1 MTGNHN
7 LSESMSKRSHCY
19 GMCSG
24 KSNRVFW
31 GIFFIAVGLFWL
43 GKEANW
49 FSSEIMKLFWP
60 FLFILAGTWIIAAA
74 LTNKRDHHQN
84 E

>member
-7 LSESMSKRSHCY
+7 SSESMSKKSHCY
-19 GMCSG
+19 GMYGGRS
-24 KSNRVFW
+24 SSVFC
-31 GIFFIAVGLFWL
+31 GIFFIVVGLFWF

-49 FSSEIMKLFWP
+49 FSSELMTLFWP
-60 FLFILAGTWIIAAA
+60 LVFILAGTWFIAAA
-74 LTNKRDHHQN
+74 LTIKRDQHRN

>member
-7 LSESMSKRSHCY
+7 SSESMSKKSHCY
-19 GMCSG
+19 GMYGGRS
-24 KSNRVFW
+24 SSVFC
-31 GIFFIAVGLFWL
+31 GIFFIVVGLFWF

-49 FSSEIMKLFWP
+49 FSSEIMTLFWP
-60 FLFILAGTWIIAAA
+60 FLFILAGTWFIAAA
-74 LTNKRDHHQN
+74 LTNKKDHHQN

>member
-1 MTGNHN
+1 MMGNHN
-7 LSESMSKRSHCY
+7 SSESINKRSHCY
-19 GMCSG
+19 GMCGG
-24 KSNRVFW
+24 KSRGAFW
-31 GIFFIAVGLFWL
+31 GIVFIVVGLFWF

-49 FSSEIMKLFWP
+49 FSSEIMTLFWP
-60 FLFILAGTWIIAAA
+60 FLFILSGICFIAAA

>member
-1 MTGNHN
+1 MTGNSN
-7 LSESMSKRSHCY
+7 SSESMNKRSHCY
-19 GMCSG
+19 RMCGGRSSG
-24 KSNRVFW
+24 AFW
-31 GIFFIAVGLFWL
+31 GIVFIVVGLFWL

-49 FSSEIMKLFWP
+49 FSSEIMTLFWP

-74 LTNKRDHHQN
+74 LTNKKDHHQN